1 MVVYID
7 LLFLTTWGIR
17 SLSITFIMY
26 LDVPAGYSKDPF
38 SICLPSFIFYIIT
51 YVYNELFSYRR
62 CVKSLWT
69 SFLIFHDT
77 RCFNF
82 PLIYTFLLVLICSVK
97 KMCNWLEFLSF
108 NSCYYFPLS
117 RCLAIRCFNLFNY
130 FGCFVSFRMILVEK
144 NHTRP
149 I

>member
-7 LLFLTTWGIR
+7 LLFLTTWGIW
-17 SLSITFIMY
+17 SLSITFIIY
-26 LDVPAGYSKDPF
+26 LSVPAGGSKAPF
-38 SICLPSFIFYIIT
+38 SICLHSFLFCIIT

-62 CVKSLWT
+62 RVKSLWT
-69 SFLIFHDT
+69 SFLIIHDT
-77 RCFNF
+77 RCCNF
-82 PLIYTFLLVLICSVK
+82 PLNCTFLLVLIYSVK
-97 KMCNWLEFLSF
+97 TMCYWLELLSF

-144 NHTRP
+144 NHVRL